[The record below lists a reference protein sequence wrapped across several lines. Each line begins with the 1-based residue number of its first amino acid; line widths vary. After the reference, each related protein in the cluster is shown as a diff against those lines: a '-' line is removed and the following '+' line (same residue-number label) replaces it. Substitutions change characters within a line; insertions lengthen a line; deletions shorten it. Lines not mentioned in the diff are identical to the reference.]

1 MPRGAHKL
9 TREIRRL
16 TDRLPLLAAAG
27 LAWVASPDRAAGD
40 EPAAAPLPPGIRVV
54 WDLAKAWRESTPTRE
69 RVCLNGL
76 WRWQPAE
83 PADAGPPPA
92 TNWGHFKVPGC
103 WPGITDYMQ
112 KDCQT
117 LHAHP
122 AWKNVKPDA
131 IAGAWYQREITIP
144 AAWEGRR
151 ISLHVECLN
160 SLAAVYVDGNRAGEL
175 RFPGGEVGLTA
186 LCRPGG
192 RHLLGLRVA
201 AMPLKAVMLSHGDSA
216 SAREVQGT
224 VARRGLCGDVCL
236 VATPRSGRIADVMV
250 TTSVR
255 KGTLG
260 WNAALEGLAPDARYR
275 LECVVMKDGH
285 DVARFTGGPFQAGDL
300 RDGRIGFCEPWNPG
314 QLWDLHTPA
323 NTFQLRLSL
332 LDAAGK
338 LLDQAWDERFGFR
351 ELWIEGRDFILNG
364 TRVAL
369 SCVPLDNAQVGAAW
383 ATCEGARESLERLKG
398 FGINFV
404 YTHNYGCEPGAH
416 LGFGAILRAADDVGM
431 LVALSQPHFS
441 AYDWKAP
448 GADRDNGYA
457 RHAAA
462 YVRTAG
468 NHPSVVCYAMSH
480 NATGY
485 NEDMNPDLIDGI
497 QDRRDQWARNNAR
510 LALRAAAIVG
520 RLDPGRIVYH
530 HASGNLGPLHAIN
543 FYPNFVPV
551 QELSDWFGHWATHGV
566 KPLFLCEYGAPFT
579 WDWTMYRGWYQGRRE
594 FGSARVPWEFCLAE
608 WNAQFLGDKAYRI
621 SAAEAENLRWEA
633 RQLRAGNS
641 WHRWDYPCE
650 VGSTRLE
657 ERYPVFAAYLTDN
670 WRAFRTWGVSA
681 LSPWE
686 YGHYWKLRGGV
697 AKGRRELPVD
707 WENLQRPGF
716 SADFLDERY
725 ERMDLAFERADWV
738 ATPAAAALLRNNRPL
753 LAWLAGKP
761 EAFTGKDHVFLA
773 GEAVEKQLVVI
784 NSSREPVTCRAEW
797 SLALAPAARGGTAV
811 TVAPGAQARI
821 PLRFELPAALAPGAY
836 QLRASVDFGNG
847 EVQDDALAIDV
858 LAPPPAPRIGARV
871 ALFDPRGETGRWL
884 RQLGVAHQAV
894 DADADLAAF
903 DLLVVGKAA
912 LAADS
917 PAPDIGRVRDGLK
930 VLVFEQTAEVLE
942 KRFGFRVAEYGLR
955 QVFPRVPDH
964 PALAGLGVGSLRDW
978 RGDATLTPPRL
989 QYQPDQRYNGAP
1001 TVEWCGLP
1009 VTRLWRCGNRGSVA
1023 TVLIEKPACGD
1034 FLPILDGGYGLHYG
1048 PLLEHRE
1055 GRGMVMF
1062 CQMDVT
1068 GRSEA
1073 DPAAEAL
1080 ARNLLTYAAAWRPTP
1095 PRSALYAGDPA
1106 GKKHL
1111 ESAGVPVAVYQKER
1125 LSPGRVL
1132 VVGPG
1137 AGRRL
1142 AGDAPAIAEWLAAGG
1157 RLLAIGLGEAEA
1169 NALLPFKV
1177 SMADAEHI
1185 AACFSPHDR
1194 DSLLAGVAPA
1204 DVHNRDPRELPLL
1217 TAGARIVGN
1226 GVLAVAPDRTVV
1238 FCQLA
1243 PWQFEALG
1251 QPNLKRTHRRASCL
1265 VTRLLG
1271 NLGVRAPTPVLA
1283 RFSAPVNP
1291 AGPERRWLD
1300 GLYLD
1305 QPDEWDDPYRFFR
1318 W

>member
-1 MPRGAHKL
+1 M
-9 TREIRRL
+9 
-16 TDRLPLLAAAG
+16 
-27 LAWVASPDRAAGD
+27 
-40 EPAAAPLPPGIRVV
+40 V

-76 WRWQPAE
+76 WRWQPAD
-83 PADAGPPPA
+83 PADAGPPPS

-103 WPGITDYMQ
+103 WPGITDYIQ

-122 AWKNVKPDA
+122 AWKGVKP
-131 IAGAWYQREITIP
+131 GAVAAAWHQREITIP
-144 AAWEGRR
+144 AAWVGRR
-151 ISLHVECLN
+151 IGLRVECLN
-160 SLAAVYVDGNRAGEL
+160 SLAAVYVDGNLAGEL
-175 RFPGGEVGLTA
+175 RFPGGETELTA
-186 LCRPGG
+186 FCRPGG
-192 RHLLGLRVA
+192 RHLLGLRVT

-224 VARRGLCGDVCL
+224 VARRGLCGDVYL
-236 VATPRSGRIADVMV
+236 VATPRGGRITEVMV

-255 KGTLG
+255 KGAIG
-260 WNAALEGLAPDARYR
+260 WNAALDGLAPDARYR
-275 LECVVMKDGH
+275 LQCVITKDGRG
-285 DVARFTGGPFQAGDL
+285 VARFTGGPFQAGDL
-300 RDGRIGFCEPWNPG
+300 RDGRIEFSVPWNPG
-314 QLWDLHTPA
+314 QVWDLHTPA

-332 LDAAGK
+332 LDDAGK

-383 ATCEGARESLERLKG
+383 ASYEGARESLERLKG

-416 LGFGAILRAADDVGM
+416 LGFGEILRAADDVGM

-441 AYDWKAP
+441 AYDWKTP

-485 NEDMNPDLIDGI
+485 SEDMNPDLIDGI
-497 QDRRDQWARNNAR
+497 QDRRDQWALNNAR
-510 LALRAAAIVG
+510 LALRAQAIVS

-530 HASGNLGPLHAIN
+530 HASGNLGPIHAIN

-608 WNAQFLGDKAYRI
+608 WNAQFLGDEAYRI

-670 WRAFRTWGVSA
+670 WRAFRTWGVAA

-686 YGHYWKLRGGV
+686 HGHFWKLREGV
-697 AKGRRELPVD
+697 ARGRRELPVD

-761 EAFTGKDHVFLA
+761 EAFTSKDHVLAA
-773 GEAVEKQLVVI
+773 GETVEKQLVVI
-784 NSSREPVTCRAEW
+784 NNSREPVTCRAEW
-797 SLALAPAARGGTAV
+797 SLAPVPAARGSTAV

-821 PLRFELPAALAPGAY
+821 PLRFELPAALAPGEC
-836 QLRASVDFGNG
+836 QLRARVDFGNG

-858 LAPPPAPRIGARV
+858 LPPPPAPRIGASV
-871 ALFDPRGETGRWL
+871 ALFDPKEETGKWL

-903 DLLVVGKAA
+903 DLLVVGKSA

-917 PAPDIGRVRDGLK
+917 PAPDIGRVRDGLR
-930 VLVFEQTAEVLE
+930 VLVFEQAAEVLE

-964 PALAGLGVGSLRDW
+964 PALAGLGVKSLHDW

-989 QYQPDQRYNGAP
+989 QCQPDPRYNGAP

-1009 VTRLWRCGNRGSVA
+1009 VTRLWRCGNRGNVA
-1023 TVLIEKPACGD
+1023 SVLIEKPACGD
-1034 FLPILDGGYGLHYG
+1034 FLPILDGGYGLHYS
-1048 PLLEHRE
+1048 PLLEYRE

-1068 GRSEA
+1068 ARSEA

-1106 GKKHL
+1106 GIGHL
-1111 ESAGVPVAVYQKER
+1111 ESAGVPVAAYQKDR

-1137 AGRRL
+1137 AGRQL
-1142 AGDAPAIAEWLAAGG
+1142 AGDAPAIAEWLGAGG

-1177 SMADAEHI
+1177 SMANAEHI
-1185 AACFSPHDR
+1185 AACFPPHDR

-1226 GVLAVAPDRTVV
+1226 GVLAVVPDRNVV
-1238 FCQLA
+1238 FCQLV
-1243 PWQFEALG
+1243 PWQFEPLR

-1291 AGPERRWLD
+1291 AGPEQRWLD

-1305 QPDEWDDPYRFFR
+1305 QPAEWDDPYRFFR